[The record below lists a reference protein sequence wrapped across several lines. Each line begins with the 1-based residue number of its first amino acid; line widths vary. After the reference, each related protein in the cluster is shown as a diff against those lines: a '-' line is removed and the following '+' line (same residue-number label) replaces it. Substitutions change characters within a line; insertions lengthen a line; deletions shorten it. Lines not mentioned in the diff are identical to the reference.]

1 MGAMMNFLM
10 WCEEKGYCE
19 WSDLTY
25 DWAWSTEKTQGTLMK
40 EWTEEIRNDNA

>member
-1 MGAMMNFLM
+1 MGAMKNFLM

-19 WSDLTY
+19 WADLTY
-25 DWAWSTEKTQGTLMK
+25 DWEWSTEKTQGTLMK